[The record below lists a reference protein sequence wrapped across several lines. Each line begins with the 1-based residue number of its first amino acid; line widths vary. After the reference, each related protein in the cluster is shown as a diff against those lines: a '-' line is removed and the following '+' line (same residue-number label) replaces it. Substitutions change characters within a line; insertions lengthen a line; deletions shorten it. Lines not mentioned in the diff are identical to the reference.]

1 MDATLNGCL
10 GTSSS
15 VPLSAFHC
23 FQNNVL
29 RIALLIIIKVNIF
42 HLKEEL
48 VYGHSGYGGQMAY
61 ADPVNNIGIAYL
73 TNDLSVYGFGNDPK
87 FKALEKELY
96 SSLDRIT
103 KSDLSLN
110 YETFSS

>member
-1 MDATLNGCL
+1 LKFEIIVVH
-10 GTSSS
+10 S
-15 VPLSAFHC
+15 LSAFHC

-73 TNDLSVYGFGNDPK
+73 TNDLSVYGFGNDPSK
-87 FKALEKELY
+87 YMIY
-96 SSLDRIT
+96 SHNAST
-103 KSDLSLN
+103 
-110 YETFSS
+110 

>member
-1 MDATLNGCL
+1 
-10 GTSSS
+10 
-15 VPLSAFHC
+15 
-23 FQNNVL
+23 
-29 RIALLIIIKVNIF
+29 
-42 HLKEEL
+42 
-48 VYGHSGYGGQMAY
+48 MAY

-103 KSDLSLN
+103 VASNQRVIFFLV
-110 YETFSS
+110 

>member
-1 MDATLNGCL
+1 
-10 GTSSS
+10 
-15 VPLSAFHC
+15 V
-23 FQNNVL
+23 
-29 RIALLIIIKVNIF
+29 
-42 HLKEEL
+42 
-48 VYGHSGYGGQMAY
+48 
-61 ADPVNNIGIAYL
+61 PVNNIGIAYL